1 MTSSS
6 WNQFI
11 NQFLLEFGW
20 IDWKVD
26 VSMLR
31 KKKKKTQI
39 QRKIWKLQTT
49 ESQKVSSSICLLGAQ
64 FPLQVR
70 IKGFILTISFQ
81 NGFFRQTKC
90 KLSRVPNI
98 PNYCSSYKTLPS
110 LKLFLDLAWMLQPN
124 DPWVQPVLTVLSGPA
139 GRNCDRRQ
147 EIGTGKGTNSIV
159 CVPGAWE

>member
-26 VSMLR
+26 VSMLG
-31 KKKKKTQI
+31 KKK
-39 QRKIWKLQTT
+39 QREIWKLQTT
-49 ESQKVSSSICLLGAQ
+49 GSQKVSSSICLLGAQ
-64 FPLQVR
+64 FPFQVR
-70 IKGFILTISFQ
+70 IKGFILRISFQ

-98 PNYCSSYKTLPS
+98 PNYCSSYKTLSS

-124 DPWVQPVLTVLSGPA
+124 DSWVQPVLTVLSGPA
-139 GRNCDRRQ
+139 GRNCDRRR
-147 EIGTGKGTNSIV
+147 ETGTGKGTNSIV
-159 CVPGAWE
+159 RVLGGWE